1 VQFSFRREKDDPRDI
16 DEDAIL
22 KGMSPEEIEALEC
35 ELQEMDPENA
45 ILPAGYRQR
54 DQTKKSPT
62 GAFDRDALLDH
73 LEKTALE
80 HEDRDDLVP
89 FTGEKKGRAFVPK
102 EGHGKIP
109 DHEQITL
116 EPELEEALKNATDA
130 EMCDIAAILGMYT
143 LMSNKQYYDALGTTG
158 TIANTEGINS
168 VVKPDAFKVFPDEPP
183 NPTNVEETLQL
194 IQKNDSS
201 LFDVNL
207 NNIKD
212 VPIPTLK
219 EIFEAMKGNTHV
231 EYLSIAATR
240 SNDPVAYAVAEML
253 QENTT
258 LQSLNIESNFITCE
272 GMNAIVKAMANNN
285 TLTEIKIDNQ
295 RQKLGDSC
303 EMEIATMLENNS
315 SIVKIG
321 YHFTQQG
328 PRARAA
334 IAITRNNDIIR
345 QQRVR

>member
-1 VQFSFRREKDDPRDI
+1 MSDPRDI

-22 KGMSPEEIEALEC
+22 KGLSPEELDKLEY

-45 ILPAGYRQR
+45 MLPAGFRQR

-62 GAFDRDALLDH
+62 GPYDRDALMDH

-80 HEDRDDLVP
+80 HEDREDLVP
-89 FTGEKKGRAFVPK
+89 FTGEKKGKAFVSK
-102 EGHGKIP
+102 ATGKIP
-109 DHEQITL
+109 EAEQITL

-168 VVKPDAFKVFPDEPP
+168 VVKPDPFKIFPEEPP
-183 NPTNVEETLQL
+183 NTTNVEEVLER
-194 IQKNDSS
+194 IHSNDSS
-201 LFDVNL
+201 LTEVNL

-219 EIFEAMKGNTHV
+219 EVFEAMKGNSHV
-231 EYLSIAATR
+231 ESLSIAATR
-240 SNDPVAYAVAEML
+240 SNDPVAFACAEML
-253 QENTT
+253 QENTS
-258 LQSLNIESNFITCE
+258 LQSLNIESNFITGQ
-272 GMNAIVKAMANNN
+272 GMMAIVKAMASNA
-285 TLTEIKIDNQ
+285 TLVEMKIDNQ
-295 RQKLGDSC
+295 RQKLGDSV

-315 SIVKIG
+315 SILKFG

-334 IAITRNNDIIR
+334 MAITRNNDMIR
-345 QQRVR
+345 QQRIR